1 MEQYNNILDIIIFTT
16 LGLMSIVSLGVT
28 IERTLFYKKI
38 VLLNYKDKKEL
49 EIDLGNN
56 LTILST
62 IASNAPY
69 VGLLGTV
76 FGIILTFYAI
86 GTNGLVDSESIMTGL
101 ALALKA
107 TAFGLVVAIPSI
119 VFHNYL
125 VRKMEVLLMRWDI
138 ENGN

>member
-1 MEQYNNILDIIIFTT
+1 MEQYKNILDIVIFIT
-16 LGLMSIVSLGVT
+16 LGLMSILSIGVG
-28 IERTLFYKKI
+28 IERTMFYKKI
-38 VLLNYKDKKEL
+38 SLEEYNDKKEL

-56 LTILST
+56 LTIIST

-76 FGIILTFYAI
+76 FGIILTFFAI
-86 GTNGLVDSESIMTGL
+86 GTNGLSDSGAIMTGL

-125 VRKMEVLLMRWDI
+125 VRKMEVLMIRWDI
-138 ENGN
+138 KNGN